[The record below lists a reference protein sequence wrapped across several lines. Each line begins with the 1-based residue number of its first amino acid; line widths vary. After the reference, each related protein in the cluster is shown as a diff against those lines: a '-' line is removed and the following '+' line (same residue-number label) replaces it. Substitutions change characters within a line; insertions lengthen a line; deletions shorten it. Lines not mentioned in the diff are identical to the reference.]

1 MCVISVRPMI
11 CNAYMFTIMT
21 MCGNI
26 TTSVR
31 RGFTCTYKIIISNTS
46 TLINYASL
54 PTFFNFSFTNDDKKM
69 HYNKGFQKGWE
80 NCDSQLGVVTE
91 IPSI

>member
-1 MCVISVRPMI
+1 MLHFP
-11 CNAYMFTIMT
+11 
-21 MCGNI
+21 
-26 TTSVR
+26 
-31 RGFTCTYKIIISNTS
+31 
-46 TLINYASL
+46 L
-54 PTFFNFSFTNDDKKM
+54 FFNFSFTNDDKKM